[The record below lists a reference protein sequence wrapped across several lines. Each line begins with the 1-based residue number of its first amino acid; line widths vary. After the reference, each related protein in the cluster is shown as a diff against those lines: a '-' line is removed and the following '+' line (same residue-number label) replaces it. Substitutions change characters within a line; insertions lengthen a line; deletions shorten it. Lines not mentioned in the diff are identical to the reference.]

1 MSYIPFPQYKVLSRC
16 SLFYEKSPLCIVLPI
31 MDQPIAAPRLIE
43 TSIKSALYQTL
54 NKCHDIRVKYYSIF
68 FNVAIFV
75 IFVGVFGAALYFCYK
90 RKMTPEEQYQKMVM
104 DQQYILSKIRFYQNE
119 RVDHPLS
126 AITSLPK
133 VEENIMERLRV

>member
-1 MSYIPFPQYKVLSRC
+1 
-16 SLFYEKSPLCIVLPI
+16 

-43 TSIKSALYQTL
+43 TSIKSDLYQTL
-54 NKCHDIRVKYYSIF
+54 NKCQDMRVKYYSIF

-75 IFVGVFGAALYFCYK
+75 IFVGVCGAALYFCYK

-133 VEENIMERLRV
+133 VEENMMERLRV

>member
-1 MSYIPFPQYKVLSRC
+1 
-16 SLFYEKSPLCIVLPI
+16 

-54 NKCHDIRVKYYSIF
+54 NKCHDMRVKYYSIF
-68 FNVAIFV
+68 FNTAIFV
-75 IFVGVFGAALYFCYK
+75 IFVGIFGAALYFCYK
-90 RKMTPEEQYQKMVM
+90 RKLSPEEQYQKMVM